1 MFNTSDFVALLKGVA
16 SDFGTHAEE
25 LRQLDAVIGD
35 GDLGVTIELGCRAL
49 SDYLASPNAD
59 NIGQLPVKC
68 GLQFN
73 KASPSTFGTLL
84 ASGFMGAG
92 KMAMGKETISL
103 EGVGLLTEGAVDGIK
118 KMGKAELGDKTM
130 LDCLVPAVEA
140 LKNKLVSRTTPRNI
154 LQSVLAAAEEGMKAT
169 IPMMSK
175 HGRAVWHRENTIGVQ
190 DAGATAMF
198 YLIEAFVRNIDS
210 RIDK

>member
-1 MFNTSDFVALLKGVA
+1 MLDASDFVAILTEVA
-16 SDFGTHAEE
+16 GDFEEHAEE

-35 GDLGVTIELGCRAL
+35 GDLGVTVELGSRAL
-49 SDYLASPNAD
+49 RDYLASPDCD
-59 NIGQLPVKC
+59 NIGQLLGKC

-84 ASGFMGAG
+84 ASAFMSAG
-92 KMAMGKETISL
+92 KAAMGKETLSIEEL
-103 EGVGLLTEGAVDGIK
+103 VPLAEGAVDGIK
-118 KMGKAELGDKTM
+118 KRGKAEPGDKTI

-140 LKNKLVSRTTPRNI
+140 FKNELVGGATPENAF
-154 LQSVLAAAEEGMKAT
+154 QATVVAAEEGMKAT

-190 DAGATAMF
+190 DAGATAMY
-198 YLIEAFVRNIDS
+198 YLIESFARHIVS
-210 RIDK
+210 RI